1 MTYNINFSAYSNNF
15 AIPQT
20 IIDDDFESLDAI
32 YLKVI
37 LLVLKNSDKHY
48 SVNLLSNLLNAS
60 ESKIEQAIN
69 YWIEKQILQKADNS
83 GIAVPNVVTL
93 SKSLIQVTSKPTNK
107 ELGFVLECME
117 NMLARPVTSVEHKTV
132 MHILEFLKLPAD
144 VLIMAIEYCVS
155 MDKLNAR
162 YLEKL
167 CVSWADNHINTH
179 ELAEQYLSLL
189 HQKKA
194 DEYKIQKAFGLG
206 DRKLID
212 SERDYINKWVNEYNY
227 DIDVIKLAYDR
238 TIKAIGKVVFA
249 YINKILLTWNEKN
262 YRTIDDI
269 NTNEA
274 PTKVTPSSK
283 KTSYD
288 IDELDKFWDKVP
300 KFERQD

>member
-1 MTYNINFSAYSNNF
+1 MSYNINFSAYSNNF
-15 AIPQT
+15 AIPQA
-20 IIDDDFESLDAI
+20 IIDDDFESLDVVF
-32 YLKVI
+32 LKVI

-48 SVNLLSNLLNAS
+48 SVNLLSNLLNVT
-60 ESKIEQAIN
+60 ETKIEQAIN
-69 YWIEKQILQKADNS
+69 YWIGKQILQKADNS
-83 GIAVPNVVTL
+83 TVAVPTVVTL
-93 SKSLIQVTSKPTNK
+93 SKSIMQVTSSTSNK
-107 ELGFVLECME
+107 ELSFVLGCME
-117 NMLARPVTSVEHKTV
+117 NILARPVTSVEHKTV

-144 VLIMAIEYCVS
+144 VLLMAIEYCVS
-155 MDKLNAR
+155 IDKLNAR

-167 CVSWADNHINTH
+167 CVSWVDNHINTH
-179 ELAEQYLSLL
+179 ELAEQYLNLL

-194 DEYKIQKAFGLG
+194 DEHKIQKAFGIS

-212 SERDYINKWVNEYNY
+212 SERDYISKWVNEYNY

-238 TIKAIGKVVFA
+238 TIKAIGKVAFA

-269 NTNEA
+269 TANEISVKSA
-274 PTKVTPSSK
+274 PQSK

-300 KFERQD
+300 KFERPE